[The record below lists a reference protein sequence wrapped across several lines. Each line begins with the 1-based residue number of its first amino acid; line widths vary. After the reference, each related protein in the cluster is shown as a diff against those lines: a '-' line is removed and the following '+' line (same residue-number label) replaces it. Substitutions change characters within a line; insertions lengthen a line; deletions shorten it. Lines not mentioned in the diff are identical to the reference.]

1 MKLIAHRGNWKGR
14 VEELENSLFLLDNA
28 ICKGFDVEVD
38 VWKLDDDLFFG
49 HNGPEIPVSAGI
61 IQLLSPYA
69 WFHAKNYQALEFLL
83 GEGHHVFTHDQD
95 EYTITSKGIVWAYS
109 GKFVGPKGIAGMPE
123 STPGFIVP
131 ENAYGVCSDDLRP
144 FITTALL

>member
-69 WFHAKNYQALEFLL
+69 GFMRRTIKLWSFSLEKDITCSHTIRMSAQSRRRELCGPIRGNLL
-83 GEGHHVFTHDQD
+83 
-95 EYTITSKGIVWAYS
+95 
-109 GKFVGPKGIAGMPE
+109 
-123 STPGFIVP
+123 
-131 ENAYGVCSDDLRP
+131 DLRVLHVCQKVRLASS
-144 FITTALL
+144 FLRMLMVSVQTT